1 MRTLKEE
8 HVEYT
13 EYADFVDAEQHL
25 RHWLEGAYTQQRIH
39 AALAYAPPMEGEAAF
54 WAQTK
59 PSPSSG

>member
-13 EYADFVDAEQHL
+13 EYADFVDAEQH
-25 RHWLEGAYTQQRIH
+25 RKHWLDVAYTQQRIYS
-39 AALAYAPPMEGEAAF
+39 ALADATPMEFEAAF
-54 WAQTK
+54 WAQTT